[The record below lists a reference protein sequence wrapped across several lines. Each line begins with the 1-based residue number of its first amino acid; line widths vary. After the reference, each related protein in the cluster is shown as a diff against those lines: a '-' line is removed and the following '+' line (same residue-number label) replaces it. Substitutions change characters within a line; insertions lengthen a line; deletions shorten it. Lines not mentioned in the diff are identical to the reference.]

1 MYVESNTEAPSR
13 NTVTV
18 EKQQVLI
25 IGLCACACMRVGARA
40 HGHEHACARVVLL
53 IQHAKRVRH
62 IVSSSVAFLTA
73 PHFSTLSHKRRDFW
87 KSF

>member
-40 HGHEHACARVVLL
+40 HEHACERVALL

-62 IVSSSVAFLTA
+62 IVSSSLAFLAA